1 MSNAT
6 FLDGLNKAHTVERD
20 SRHHNAR
27 AIYKNR
33 GNDRWVEVCNA
44 HNRRVIRKAKRS
56 VGKSNKNGMRRTA
69 MGLRG
74 FLNELNMWAQI
85 IGRNRE
91 AAGMPKHVYC
101 ISHNGV
107 ISRRKVANGQ

>member
-6 FLDGLNKAHTVERD
+6 YLDGLNKAHTAERD
-20 SRHHNAR
+20 SRHRNAR
-27 AIYKNR
+27 APYKNK
-33 GNDRWVEVCNA
+33 GSDRWLEVCNA
-44 HNRRVIRKAKRS
+44 HNRKVIRKAKRS

-74 FLNELNMWAQI
+74 FLNELNMWAQV

-91 AAGMPKHVYC
+91 ATGMPKRVYR

-107 ISRRKVANGQ
+107 IRKGVIA